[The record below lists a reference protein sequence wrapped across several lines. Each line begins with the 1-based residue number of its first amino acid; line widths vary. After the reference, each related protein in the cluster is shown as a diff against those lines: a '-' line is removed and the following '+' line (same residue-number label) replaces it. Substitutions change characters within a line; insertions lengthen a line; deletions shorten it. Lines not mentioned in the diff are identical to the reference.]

1 MRCDIYMVKVK
12 STKNKASFLPD
23 AETNGQDDEEVP
35 LRIPKFLLETPYLYL
50 VNPEMVGSSIGII
63 KSIQLKE
70 ILPQFYEKL
79 LEVGLDF
86 KILGVAIHS
95 AAKIHKHKVNLALGY
110 EKRKEQEYEIRRKR
124 REFDIEMPLED
135 FLTRPPLEVPFDI
148 PDEDIFF
155 EELLAALKEEE
166 ERLRER
172 AEKAKAKKKPKV
184 RRRRRLEADDLEAI
198 QWEYD
203 LDQTNVRIE
212 DVIEEMYED
221 VMKLTKKKKEVS
233 FDELIQRQME
243 RHPDIE
249 DKNLIMVRLLLALLY
264 LVKDKRVYAYQ
275 DLETYEIFISLEPI
289 GEWVFLLEDEE
300 K

>member
-1 MRCDIYMVKVK
+1 MVKIETTK
-12 STKNKASFLPD
+12 SKATTLQ
-23 AETNGQDDEEVP
+23 AEETEDEDEEVA
-35 LRIPKFLLETPYLYL
+35 LRVPQFLLETPYLYL

-70 ILPQFYEKL
+70 ILPSFYEKL
-79 LEVGLDF
+79 VEVGLDF

-110 EKRKEQEYEIRRKR
+110 ERKKEEEHEIRRKR
-124 REFDIEMPLED
+124 REFDIAIPLED

-148 PDEDIFF
+148 PDEDVFF

-166 ERLRER
+166 QRLKER
-172 AEKAKAKKKPKV
+172 AEKAKAKRKPKV
-184 RRRRRLEADDLEAI
+184 RRRRKLEADDLEAI

-221 VMKLTKKKKEVS
+221 VALLSKKSNEVS
-233 FDELIQRQME
+233 FEDLIRRQME

-249 DKNLIMVRLLLALLY
+249 DKNLVMVRLLLALLY
-264 LVKDKRVYAYQ
+264 LVRDKRVYAYQ
-275 DLETYEIFISLEPI
+275 DLETYEIFVALEPI
-289 GEWVFLLEDEE
+289 GEWVFLLEEE
-300 K
+300 GKEAKR

>member
-1 MRCDIYMVKVK
+1 MVKIK
-12 STKNKASFLPD
+12 TTKAKATVLSD
-23 AETNGQDDEEVP
+23 VEADERDDEEVS
-35 LRIPKFLLETPYLYL
+35 LRIPKFLLETPYIYL
-50 VNPEMVGSSIGII
+50 VNPEMVGNRIGII
-63 KSIQLKE
+63 KTVQLKE
-70 ILPQFYEKL
+70 ILPDFYEKL

-95 AAKIHKHKVNLALGY
+95 AAKIHKHKVSLALGY
-110 EKRKEQEYEIRRKR
+110 EKKKEEEHDIRKRR

-148 PDEDIFF
+148 PDEDVFF

-166 ERLRER
+166 ERLKKR
-172 AEKAKAKKKPKV
+172 AEQAKKKKKPKV

-203 LDQTNVRIE
+203 LDETHVRIE

-221 VMKLTKKKKEVS
+221 VLTLSRDSKEVS
-233 FDELIQRQME
+233 FEVLIRRQME
-243 RHPDIE
+243 RHPDID

-264 LVKDKRVYAYQ
+264 LVRDKRIYAYQ
-275 DLETYEIFISLEPI
+275 DLETYEISVALEPI
-289 GEWVFLLEDEE
+289 GEWVFLLEEEEDE
-300 K
+300 